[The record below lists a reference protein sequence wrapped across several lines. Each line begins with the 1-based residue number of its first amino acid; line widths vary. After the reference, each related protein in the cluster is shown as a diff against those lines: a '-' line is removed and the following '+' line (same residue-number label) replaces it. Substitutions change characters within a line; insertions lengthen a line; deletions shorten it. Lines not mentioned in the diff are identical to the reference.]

1 MTLPPS
7 SFPPGSALLAWR
19 LDRDIHAPGWDSGE
33 GAYRV
38 GGRWNSPGVRAVYC
52 SFDAATAL
60 IEVAVHKGFDTIDLV
75 PHVLSCLSILE
86 PASIFTVAPA
96 SIPDPSWLVPGIP
109 EAAQQRYGDALL
121 ARHKLVA
128 IPSAVSRNSWN
139 LLFVAANAKGA
150 CRLRSQEPYVLDK
163 RLNRPG

>member
-1 MTLPPS
+1 LTLPLSP
-7 SFPPGSALLAWR
+7 FPIGGALLAWR

-33 GAYRV
+33 GAWRV

-75 PHVLSCLSILE
+75 PHILSCIEILE
-86 PASIFTVAPA
+86 PASIFTVEPSA
-96 SIPDPSWLVPGIP
+96 IPDPNWLVPGIP
-109 EAAQQRYGDALL
+109 EAAQQKFGDGLL
-121 ARHKLVA
+121 ASHKLVA

-150 CRLRSQEPYVLDK
+150 YKLRSQEPYVLDK
-163 RLNRPG
+163 RLKQPR

>member
-1 MTLPPS
+1 MTA
-7 SFPPGSALLAWR
+7 PGSHFPVGGPLLTWR
-19 LDRDIHAPGWDSGE
+19 LDRDIHAPEWDSGE

-60 IEVAVHKGFDTIDLV
+60 IEVAVHKGFDTIDAV
-75 PHVLSCLSILE
+75 PHVLSCIEILE
-86 PASIFTVAPA
+86 PASIHAV
-96 SIPDPSWLVPGIP
+96 DPSALPTPDWLASGIP
-109 EAAQQRYGDALL
+109 EAAQQRFGDELL
-121 ARHKLVA
+121 GRHKFIA

-150 CRLRSQEPYVLDK
+150 YRLRSQERYVLDK
-163 RLNRPG
+163 RLAQSR